1 MKKSITALASLFITS
16 SIFAGEV
23 TVTINTQDNEPLPGA
38 VVYFTPTQPGKVEP
52 PATTAIMDQVARKFE
67 PHILAVQ
74 KDTPVSFPNSDSI
87 KHHVYSFSPAKVF
100 ELQLYRG
107 SETDPVIFG
116 KTGTVELGCNVHDW
130 MLGYIYVVDT
140 PYFKQSDESNIVTVD
155 VPDGEYELKVWHPR
169 LKDKDANQAQTIMV
183 AAATSVSVSMQ
194 QSLLPAAQDLDD
206 EIDEFSDY
214 E

>member
-16 SIFAGEV
+16 SVFASEV

-38 VVYFTPTQPGKVEP
+38 VVYLTPTQPSAIEAP
-52 PATTAIMDQVARKFE
+52 TATAIMDQVARKFE

-140 PYFKQSDESNIVTVD
+140 PYFKQNDESNVVTVD
-155 VPDGEYELKVWHPR
+155 VPNGEYELKVWHPR
-169 LKDKDANQAQTIMV
+169 LKDKDASQTQTVNITAPAQFT
-183 AAATSVSVSMQ
+183 VSMQ